1 MERFF
6 NTEGPCEDAKHYML
20 PAESRID
27 DDVARLIERK
37 RYFVIH
43 APRQV
48 GKTTAFRALA
58 PRRRDG
64 RRAAP

>member
-6 NTEGPCEDAKHYML
+6 NTEGPWRPEDHYML
-20 PAESRID
+20 PAEARLGS
-27 DDVARLIERK
+27 DVAQLIERK

-48 GKTTAFRALA
+48 GKT
-58 PRRRDG
+58 
-64 RRAAP
+64 AAAADDP